1 MQRKLESVKNARNQ
15 PDTTGGAV
23 AHKSSMRRLNSLKSM
38 KKYTGKNRRASLVSE
53 VMISPSKTGDSDMS
67 SDDSGLEDD
76 DEELVTEDDKVLDG
90 LAGVLSSGS

>member
-1 MQRKLESVKNARNQ
+1 M
-15 PDTTGGAV
+15 AV

-67 SDDSGLEDD
+67 SDDSRLEDD
-76 DEELVTEDDKVLDG
+76 DEELVTEDAQSVG
-90 LAGVLSSGS
+90 WFGAATCCTRGISITRQI